1 MDEGEFR
8 RMLERFPVVRKKT
21 YARVEWNSMYD
32 KDESKSAITS
42 LHEDT
47 QVSTIRETD
56 SLRDAMG
63 KFLDA
68 YFSAQEIMKI
78 QREFE
83 KVVTVYL
90 LLICVLYMREDFLSG
105 VCLEDV
111 NDLCAQ
117 FVATKE

>member
-1 MDEGEFR
+1 MNEAEFR
-8 RMLERFPVVRKKT
+8 RTLERFPVVRKKT
-21 YARVEWNSMYD
+21 YARVEWNSLYE
-32 KDESKSAITS
+32 KDDTQSTITS
-42 LHEDT
+42 LDDSN
-47 QVSTIRETD
+47 QLSSIRATD

-83 KVVTVYL
+83 QVRHAHF
-90 LLICVLYMREDFLSG
+90 REKAQGDFLSG
-105 VCLEDV
+105 LCLEDV

-117 FVATKE
+117 FVPATSE